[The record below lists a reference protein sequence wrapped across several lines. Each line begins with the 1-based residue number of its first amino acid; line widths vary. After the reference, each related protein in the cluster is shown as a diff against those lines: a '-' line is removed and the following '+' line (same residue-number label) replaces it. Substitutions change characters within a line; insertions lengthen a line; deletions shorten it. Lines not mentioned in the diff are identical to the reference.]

1 MLGALWYQMADNP
14 EDVSL
19 WVLESIFPRLILLA
33 VLGPRMG
40 EAYSEA
46 RAVRERL
53 RRWRLR
59 EYGELWDEAMEAFRL
74 PPRARRGRAGGA
86 YEKTLQEKKGER
98 AAKIVKE
105 GQYSKALQALTSA
118 GMTEHTRETEEAMR
132 SKHPPASQ
140 PSTFTSVQDI
150 PQLQFSLQE
159 VEKAALSFRRGS
171 APGPEGSGRST

>member
-1 MLGALWYQMADNP
+1 MADNP

-74 PPRARRGRAGGA
+74 PPRARSGRAGGA

-118 GMTEHTRETEEAMR
+118 GMTKHTRETEDAMR
-132 SKHPPASQ
+132 SKHTPASQ

-159 VEKAALSFRRGS
+159 VEKAAL
-171 APGPEGSGRST
+171 